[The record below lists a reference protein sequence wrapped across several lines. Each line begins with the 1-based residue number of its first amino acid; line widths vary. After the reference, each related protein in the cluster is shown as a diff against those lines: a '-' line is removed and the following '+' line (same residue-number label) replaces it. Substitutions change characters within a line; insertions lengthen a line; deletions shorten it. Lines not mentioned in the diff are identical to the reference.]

1 MSDGVAIPV
10 ADDGL
15 HVAIIAGA
23 GEKSFCVGSD
33 LKVRAEIDQ
42 DDMPAWKNR

>member
-1 MSDGVAIPV
+1 MSDGVDIRV

-15 HVAIIAGA
+15 HVAIITGA
-23 GEKSFCVGSD
+23 GEKSFCVGLD
-33 LKVRAEIDQ
+33 LKVRAEISQ